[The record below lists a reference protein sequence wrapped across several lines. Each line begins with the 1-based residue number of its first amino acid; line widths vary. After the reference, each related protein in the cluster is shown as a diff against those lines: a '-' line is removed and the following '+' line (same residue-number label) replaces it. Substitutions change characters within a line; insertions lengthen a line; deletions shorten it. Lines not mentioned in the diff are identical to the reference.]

1 MGSEAQLVLKLIGA
15 RSLVAAGP
23 HSAQET
29 RPGSNCLWSVLIK

>member
-1 MGSEAQLVLKLIGA
+1 MGSEAQLVLKLIGE

-29 RPGSNCLWSVLIK
+29 RPGINCLWSVLIK